1 MRGTN
6 PSRATPTP
14 YARVVS
20 TLRRLTTATRWKVLS
35 APKVGANTSARQ
47 GEVSR
52 KWPGTSDVNFSEA
65 QKLVEEIW
73 SHLSKSEQL
82 RLLDFFSAPKA
93 EVIRAKR
100 ELIFRSKKDGPGSDS
115 DKKVTMAVSAG
126 RLGK

>member
-6 PSRATPTP
+6 PSRINPSLF
-14 YARVVS
+14 ARIVS
-20 TLRRLTTATRWKVLS
+20 ALKRLTTAKKSKARSTQSGGVLS
-35 APKVGANTSARQ
+35 SARQ
-47 GEVSR
+47 NRGTGEV
-52 KWPGTSDVNFSEA
+52 DFSEA
-65 QKLVEEIW
+65 QRLVEEIW

-100 ELIFRSKKDGPGSDS
+100 ELIYRSKKDGPGSDS
-115 DKKVTMAVSAG
+115 EKKITVAVSAG